1 MTATTK
7 NVPAAAIDP
16 RAYPAL
22 RDALRGYLNEDWTTE
37 YADAEDAAR
46 AFRRAAA
53 ADEAGAVA
61 AEAKK
66 LRAALAGME
75 VRDLRKLLGAGF
87 GSGWRP
93 ATAAEADK
101 VLRLFAGE

>member
-1 MTATTK
+1 MTATKPST
-7 NVPAAAIDP
+7 PSTDP

-22 RDALRGYLNEDWTTE
+22 REAFRGYLHEDWTTE
-37 YADAEDAAR
+37 YADSEDAAR
-46 AFRRAAA
+46 AFRRDA
-53 ADEAGAVA
+53 ADDEARAVA

-66 LRAALAGME
+66 LRAAIAGME

-93 ATAAEADK
+93 STAAEADK
-101 VLRLFAGE
+101 VLRLLAGE

>member
-1 MTATTK
+1 MTVTETP
-7 NVPAAAIDP
+7 VAIDP

-22 RDALRGYLNEDWTTE
+22 REALRGYLNEDWTTE
-37 YADAEDAAR
+37 YADSEDAAR
-46 AFRRAAA
+46 AFRRDAAE
-53 ADEAGAVA
+53 DEARAVA

-66 LRAALAGME
+66 LRAALADME

-93 ATAAEADK
+93 STAAEADR
-101 VLRLFAGE
+101 VLRRFSGE

>member
-1 MTATTK
+1 MTATKPST
-7 NVPAAAIDP
+7 PSTDP
-16 RAYPAL
+16 RAYPAI
-22 RDALRGYLNEDWTTE
+22 REAFRGYLHEDWTTE
-37 YADAEDAAR
+37 YADSEDAAR
-46 AFRRAAA
+46 AFRRDAAE
-53 ADEAGAVA
+53 DQSKAVA

-93 ATAAEADK
+93 STAAEADR
-101 VLRLFAGE
+101 VLRILAGE

>member
-1 MTATTK
+1 MTANTK
-7 NVPAAAIDP
+7 NAPAGIDP
-16 RAYPAL
+16 
-22 RDALRGYLNEDWTTE
+22 RGYLNEDWTTE
-37 YADAEDAAR
+37 YADSEDAAR
-46 AFRRAAA
+46 AFRRDAAE
-53 ADEAGAVA
+53 DEARAVA

-93 ATAAEADK
+93 STAAEADR
-101 VLRLFAGE
+101 VLRRFSGE

>member
-7 NVPAAAIDP
+7 KAPATVDV

-37 YADAEDAAR
+37 YADSEDAAR
-46 AFRRAAA
+46 AFLREA
-53 ADEAGAVA
+53 ADDEARIVA

-66 LRAALAGME
+66 LRAAVAGME
-75 VRDLRKLLGAGF
+75 VRELRRLLGAGF
-87 GSGWRP
+87 GTGFRP
-93 ATAAEADK
+93 STAAEADR
-101 VLRLFAGE
+101 VLRIFAGE

>member
-7 NVPAAAIDP
+7 NAPAAIDP
-16 RAYPAL
+16 RVYPAL

-37 YADAEDAAR
+37 YADSEDAAR
-46 AFRRAAA
+46 AFRRDA
-53 ADEAGAVA
+53 ADDEARAVA

-66 LRAALAGME
+66 LRAAIAGME

-87 GSGWRP
+87 GTGWRP
-93 ATAAEADK
+93 STAVEADK

>member
-7 NVPAAAIDP
+7 NAPAAVEP

-22 RDALRGYLNEDWTTE
+22 RDALRGYLHEDWTTE
-37 YADAEDAAR
+37 YADSEDAAR
-46 AFRRAAA
+46 AFRR
-53 ADEAGAVA
+53 EAGEDEVRAVA
-61 AEAKK
+61 SEAKK

-87 GSGWRP
+87 GTGWRP
-93 ATAAEADK
+93 STAAEADRALR
-101 VLRLFAGE
+101 VLAGE

>member
-7 NVPAAAIDP
+7 NAPAPVDP
-16 RAYPAL
+16 RSYPAL
-22 RDALRGYLNEDWTTE
+22 RDALRGYLHEDWTTE
-37 YADAEDAAR
+37 YADSEDAAR

-53 ADEAGAVA
+53 EDEAGAVA
-61 AEAKK
+61 AEAKR

-93 ATAAEADK
+93 ATAAEADR
-101 VLRLFAGE
+101 VLRLLAGE

>member
-1 MTATTK
+1 MTPTT
-7 NVPAAAIDP
+7 PTSSSIDP

-22 RDALRGYLNEDWTTE
+22 REAFRGYLHEDWPTE

-46 AFRRAAA
+46 AFRRDAAGDQA
-53 ADEAGAVA
+53 EAVA
-61 AEAKK
+61 GEARR

-93 ATAAEADK
+93 ATAAEADR
-101 VLRLFAGE
+101 VLRILGSE

>member
-1 MTATTK
+1 MTVTTK
-7 NVPAAAIDP
+7 NAPAAIDP
-16 RAYPAL
+16 RGFPAF

-46 AFRRAAA
+46 AFRRDAGE
-53 ADEAGAVA
+53 DEARAVA

-66 LRAALAGME
+66 LHASVAGME
-75 VRDLRKLLGAGF
+75 VRDLRKLFGAGF

-93 ATAAEADK
+93 ATAAEADR
-101 VLRLFAGE
+101 VLRRFAGE

>member
-1 MTATTK
+1 VTVTTK
-7 NVPAAAIDP
+7 NAPAAIDP
-16 RAYPAL
+16 RGFPAF

-46 AFRRAAA
+46 AFRRDAGE
-53 ADEAGAVA
+53 DEARAVA

-66 LRAALAGME
+66 LHASVAGME
-75 VRDLRKLLGAGF
+75 VRDLRKLFGAGF

-93 ATAAEADK
+93 ATAAEADR
-101 VLRLFAGE
+101 VLRRFAGE

>member
-7 NVPAAAIDP
+7 NAPAAIDP
-16 RAYPAL
+16 RGYPAL

-37 YADAEDAAR
+37 YADSEDAAR
-46 AFRRAAA
+46 AFRRDA
-53 ADEAGAVA
+53 ADDEARAVA

-66 LRAALAGME
+66 LRAAIAGME

-93 ATAAEADK
+93 STAAEADK
-101 VLRLFAGE
+101 VLRLLAGE